1 LHYKD
6 PVGYDSS
13 NFGVRF
19 FKFFYRRRSPAI
31 MMVTPKMFVYPLYEL
46 LLIS

>member
-19 FKFFYRRRSPAI
+19 FKFFIEDDLLTDDHRRS
-31 MMVTPKMFVYPLYEL
+31 
-46 LLIS
+46 

>member
-19 FKFFYRRRSPAI
+19 FKFLSKTITGDHDGDAEN
-31 MMVTPKMFVYPLYEL
+31 VC
-46 LLIS
+46 ISTL